1 MPSEAKIKSHQLM
14 LRAGMIKQ
22 SSTGIY
28 SWLPLGFKV
37 MKRIEQIVLIFI
49 AAALAIPSYWF
60 FWTLAGG
67 GGYNKRI
74 KPIPN
79 PNNNYS
85 KPFPK
90 DLSEP

>member
-1 MPSEAKIKSHQLM
+1 
-14 LRAGMIKQ
+14 
-22 SSTGIY
+22 
-28 SWLPLGFKV
+28 
-37 MKRIEQIVLIFI
+37 MKRIEQIVVIVI

-74 KPIPN
+74 KPIN
-79 PNNNYS
+79 NQTNNYS

-90 DLSEP
+90 DLL

>member
-1 MPSEAKIKSHQLM
+1 
-14 LRAGMIKQ
+14 
-22 SSTGIY
+22 
-28 SWLPLGFKV
+28 
-37 MKRIEQIVLIFI
+37 MKRIEQIVVIFI

-74 KPIPN
+74 KPINNSINN
-79 PNNNYS
+79 PNKYS

-90 DLSEP
+90 DRLEP

>member
-1 MPSEAKIKSHQLM
+1 
-14 LRAGMIKQ
+14 
-22 SSTGIY
+22 
-28 SWLPLGFKV
+28 
-37 MKRIEQIVLIFI
+37 MKRIEQIVVIFI

-74 KPIPN
+74 KPKTS

-85 KPFPK
+85 KPFSK
-90 DLSEP
+90 DHLEP

>member
-1 MPSEAKIKSHQLM
+1 
-14 LRAGMIKQ
+14 
-22 SSTGIY
+22 
-28 SWLPLGFKV
+28 
-37 MKRIEQIVLIFI
+37 MKRIEQIVVIFI

-74 KPIPN
+74 KPMTNQI
-79 PNNNYS
+79 NNYS

-90 DLSEP
+90 DLLEP

>member
-1 MPSEAKIKSHQLM
+1 
-14 LRAGMIKQ
+14 
-22 SSTGIY
+22 
-28 SWLPLGFKV
+28 
-37 MKRIEQIVLIFI
+37 MKRIEQIAVIFI

-74 KPIPN
+74 KPITN
-79 PNNNYS
+79 PNNNSS

-90 DLSEP
+90 DLLEP